1 LIYSPRSTRNTP
13 MTDDAM
19 LQREIA
25 SLLFHNL
32 NVEVSSVHDDLIE
45 NGLLDSLK
53 IVELLMELENRF
65 LLKIPLEDLEVE
77 IFRSVASIARLMAHL
92 CAPTGLVN
100 TAAVAASSGAMRLP
114 VAD

>member
-1 LIYSPRSTRNTP
+1 
-13 MTDDAM
+13 MTDDTV
-19 LQREIA
+19 LQKDIA

-45 NGLLDSLK
+45 DGLLDSLK

-65 LLKIPLEDLEVE
+65 LLTIPLEDLEVD
-77 IFRSVASIARLMAHL
+77 IFRSVASIARLIAHL
-92 CAPTGLVN
+92 SASAGMVN
-100 TAAVAASSGAMRLP
+100 TAVSAASSGTMRLP

>member
-1 LIYSPRSTRNTP
+1 
-13 MTDDAM
+13 
-19 LQREIA
+19 
-25 SLLFHNL
+25 
-32 NVEVSSVHDDLIE
+32 VEVSSVHEDLIE
-45 NGLLDSLK
+45 TGLMDSLK

-92 CAPTGLVN
+92 CASTGMVN
-100 TAAVAASSGAMRLP
+100 TAAAAAASGAMRLP